1 MRYVCFTLLIVS
13 LAVPAAFAMEA
24 TISNDASGSTG
35 NSISTAP
42 LHDGNTK
49 ATQFDQGWDAAVTN
63 IGICEY
69 QNGVDGLLVDD
80 FEITTP
86 GDVGASTTFHV
97 PYNGDGTPP
106 EYTSPTRVDVFMD
119 TDSGSGPSSA
129 YGFPWT
135 ADTMTFN
142 AGPSDWTET
151 LWDTGSEGYTF
162 DIDFN
167 YVYVMPAT
175 PYWFGH
181 MHYHDRWNGG
191 QMGTYYEDQGSTY
204 GDECYFDS
212 DYFGYPWLTW
222 SRALGIKPP

>member
-142 AGPSDWTET
+142 AGPSDWTA
-151 LWDTGSEGYTF
+151 LVHRFGRLYLRHRFQLCLRYACHSLL
-162 DIDFN
+162 
-167 YVYVMPAT
+167 VR
-175 PYWFGH
+175 PYALSRPLEWWPDGH
-181 MHYHDRWNGG
+181 
-191 QMGTYYEDQGSTY
+191 
-204 GDECYFDS
+204 
-212 DYFGYPWLTW
+212 L
-222 SRALGIKPP
+222 L